1 MLERKDNVMPS
12 IKSETYSLPPEQKG
26 QDMDDMTKLLL
37 TGLKHWDR
45 WDGEDTISERDE
57 ELLREL
63 IEGLSDGSIKLLHLV
78 GDHGTIEPYG
88 QEWRRVLT
96 DEELVRR
103 LLSE

>member
-1 MLERKDNVMPS
+1 
-12 IKSETYSLPPEQKG
+12 
-26 QDMDDMTKLLL
+26 MDDMTKLLL

-63 IEGLSDGSIKLLHLV
+63 IDGLWEGSIKLLHLN
-78 GDHGTIEPYG
+78 GFGNHGTTEPDG
-88 QEWRRVLT
+88 QQWRRVLT